1 MKFRSAKFSEMAF
14 VSVSIFS
21 ASGAVNAADTTPA
34 SQLQYW
40 AQQANA
46 PANAEQGKVFYNTR
60 QKQDLSCATCHS
72 ANPLE
77 PGKHSSTGKALKP
90 LAPATNP
97 KSLTDTAKIDKW
109 FRRNCNEV
117 VGRECSAQEK
127 ANVIAYLISLKP

>member
-1 MKFRSAKFSEMAF
+1 MKLKPANFATIALIGA
-14 VSVSIFS
+14 SIFTVT
-21 ASGAVNAADTTPA
+21 AAVNAADTTPA
-34 SQLQYW
+34 TQLEYW
-40 AQQANA
+40 VQQAKT
-46 PANAEQGKVFYNTR
+46 PANAEQGKVFFHSG

-77 PGKHSSTGKALKP
+77 PGKHSSTGKALQP

-127 ANVIAYLISLKP
+127 ANVIAYLMTLKR